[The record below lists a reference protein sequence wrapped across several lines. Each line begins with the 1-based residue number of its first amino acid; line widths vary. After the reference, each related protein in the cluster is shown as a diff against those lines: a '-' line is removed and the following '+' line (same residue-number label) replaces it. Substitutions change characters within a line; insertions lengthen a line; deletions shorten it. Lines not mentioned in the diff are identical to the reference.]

1 LNFLVVNDLLMDRPI
16 PPVFAHGILSLGD
29 ENDRLMVVCGASSIK
44 GRRPQQEDM
53 LMIHVDSLCA
63 PIVCSGE
70 ASVSKG
76 NHKGLSLVGVFDGH
90 GGKRCSRF
98 ASQHMPENFHAALSE
113 LGSSK
118 GFQASDFATAF
129 RIAYR
134 MTHEDF
140 ARLARGSSEADRPRT
155 RQRLQDALQK
165 ARTHAID
172 GADKEVTDKLH
183 STFPQEEL
191 SLAAL
196 RSKMMQQRLAMG
208 PRVWDDGSTALC
220 CLIHGG
226 KVFVAN
232 AGDSRAV
239 ACIAGRTIPLSVDH
253 KPNLPAERARIHLA
267 GGTVT
272 SLCVPAITHLF
283 TSP

>member
-1 LNFLVVNDLLMDRPI
+1 MY
-16 PPVFAHGILSLGD
+16 A
-29 ENDRLMVVCGASSIK
+29 
-44 GRRPQQEDM
+44 
-53 LMIHVDSLCA
+53 
-63 PIVCSGE
+63 GE
-70 ASVSKG
+70 ACISKG
-76 NHKGLSLVGVFDGH
+76 SHKGLSIVGVFDGH

-98 ASQHMPENFHAALSE
+98 AAQHMPENFHIALSE
-113 LGSSK
+113 LSSK
-118 GFQASDFATAF
+118 SGQADFATAF

-140 ARLARGSSEADRPRT
+140 ARMARGANEADRPKT

-165 ARTHAID
+165 TRSSLAD
-172 GADKEVTDKLH
+172 GADREALDKLH
-183 STFPQEEL
+183 STYPQEEL

-196 RSKMMQQRLAMG
+196 RTKMMQQRMALG

-220 CLIHGG
+220 CLVHGSRL
-226 KVFVAN
+226 VVAN

-239 ACIAGRTIPLSVDH
+239 ACVAGRTVPLTTDH

-272 SLCVPAITHLF
+272 SL
-283 TSP
+283 

>member
-1 LNFLVVNDLLMDRPI
+1 MERPF
-16 PPVFAHGILSLGD
+16 PPALAHGVLSPGD
-29 ENDRLMVVCGASSIK
+29 ENDRLMVVCGACSIK
-44 GRRPQQEDM
+44 GRRPQQEDV
-53 LMIHVDSLCA
+53 LMIHVDSVCP
-63 PIVCSGE
+63 PIMFAGE
-70 ASVSKG
+70 ACISKG
-76 NHKGLSLVGVFDGH
+76 SQKGLSIVGVFDGH

-98 ASQHMPENFHAALSE
+98 AAQHIPENFHLALSE
-113 LGSSK
+113 LGASK
-118 GFQASDFATAF
+118 AGQADFGTAF

-140 ARLARGSSEADRPRT
+140 ARMARGANESDRPKT

-165 ARTHAID
+165 TRSSILDNSD
-172 GADKEVTDKLH
+172 GVDKLH
-183 STFPQEEL
+183 STYPQEEL

-196 RSKMMQQRLAMG
+196 RTKMMQQRMALG

-220 CLIHGG
+220 CLIHAGR
-226 KVFVAN
+226 VIVAN

-239 ACIAGRTIPLSVDH
+239 GCISGRTVPLSTDH

-272 SLCVPAITHLF
+272 SLCALAPPDSFRRTARR
-283 TSP
+283 